1 MSANSPSIALSEW
14 QTLGPENCD
23 ELRGQFLEQSD
34 AAKSVASRLKDSRLL
49 ELTELRSGLEIRAFS
64 HVGRVRIG
72 GLNVTVLPKL
82 RGSSLLKLLRY
93 AYGFRRLNLI
103 SDTSHLIEPCGFEDL
118 LVAQLNAEAQ
128 ELLSRGLQRSY
139 VARNEMLASPRGR
152 IDIQQLAL
160 SGGKITAALPCRH
173 YPRIED
179 TLLNR
184 VLVAGLKLAGS
195 LASSVAL
202 RRESRR
208 LATQV
213 EEQVSPINL
222 NSAVMNQVARQLNRL
237 TQSYLPAMSIIRL
250 LVEAQGVT
258 LEGEAITSRLPGFMF
273 DMNAFFQALLSRFL
287 RENLPGYSVI
297 DEHSLKGMMR
307 YNPNFSPPR
316 RSPTPRPDYVIRQGS
331 KTCSILDAKYRD
343 IWEKDLPR
351 HMLYQ
356 LVVYAV
362 SQRDNPR
369 STILYPTFNPAAQ
382 EARIDVTDP
391 VYGRMLGQVSLRP
404 VNLEYIE
411 ALVSNLTADGR
422 RMRKEYAVT
431 LALGSSRMP
440 RLNE

>member
-1 MSANSPSIALSEW
+1 MTATRLSITLSEW
-14 QTLGPENCD
+14 QTLGPANCN
-23 ELRGQFLEQSD
+23 ELCGRFLDQSD
-34 AAKSVASRLKDSRLL
+34 GVKSVASRLAESRLL
-49 ELTELRSGLEIRAFS
+49 GLTELRNGLEIKSFS
-64 HVGRVRIG
+64 HVGRVRISD
-72 GLNVTVLPKL
+72 LNITVLPKL
-82 RGSSLLKLLRY
+82 RGASLLKLLRY
-93 AYGFRRLNLI
+93 AYGFRRLNLL
-103 SDTSHLIEPCGFEDL
+103 SDTSHLVEPCGFEDL

-128 ELLSRGLQRSY
+128 ELFSRGLQRSY
-139 VARNEMLASPRGR
+139 VQTSEMLASPRGR
-152 IDIQQLAL
+152 IDIQRLAL
-160 SGGKITAALPCRH
+160 DGGRITAALPCRH

-179 TLLNR
+179 TLLNQ

-195 LASSVAL
+195 VASSVTL

-237 TQSYLPAMSIIRL
+237 TKSYESAMSIIRL

-258 LEGEAITSRLPGFMF
+258 LEGEAITNRLPGFMF

-297 DEHSLKGMMR
+297 DEHSLNGMMR

-316 RSPTPRPDYVIRQGS
+316 KSPTPRPDYVIQQGS

-362 SQRDNPR
+362 SHRDTPR
-369 STILYPTFNPAAQ
+369 STILYPTFNPAAR

-391 VYGRMLGQVSLRP
+391 VYGKMIGQVCLRP
-404 VNLEYIE
+404 VDLERLE
-411 ALVSNLTADGR
+411 TLVSSTKTVDHSERVALALR
-422 RMRKEYAVT
+422 
-431 LALGSSRMP
+431 LALGTDP
-440 RLNE
+440 

>member
-1 MSANSPSIALSEW
+1 MIATLQSITLSEW
-14 QTLGPENCD
+14 ETIGPNESV
-23 ELRGQFLEQSD
+23 ELVGQFLDQSE
-34 AAKSVASRLKDSRLL
+34 AVHSVATNLVNSRLL
-49 ELTELRSGLEIRAFS
+49 QLTELRKGLEVKAFS
-64 HVGRVRIG
+64 HVGRIRIG
-72 GLNVTVLPKL
+72 SLNITVLPKL
-82 RGSSLLKLLRY
+82 RGASLLKLLRY

-128 ELLSRGLQRSY
+128 ELLSRGLQRAY
-139 VARNEMLASPRGR
+139 VACNERLASPRGR

-160 SGGKITAALPCRH
+160 DGGKITATLPCRH

-184 VLVAGLKLAGS
+184 VLVAGLTLAGS
-195 LASSVAL
+195 LASNIGL

-208 LATQV
+208 LASQIV
-213 EEQVSPINL
+213 EQVSPVSL
-222 NSAVMNQVARQLNRL
+222 NAAVMNQVARQLNRL
-237 TQSYLPAMSIIRL
+237 TKTYLPAMSIIRL
-250 LVEAQGVT
+250 LVEAQGVA
-258 LEGEAITSRLPGFMF
+258 LEGEAITNRLPGFMF
-273 DMNAFFQALLSRFL
+273 DMNGFFQALLSRFL

-316 RSPTPRPDYVIRQGS
+316 KSPTPRPDYVIRHGN
-331 KTCSILDAKYRD
+331 KICSILDAKYRD

-362 SQRDNPR
+362 SHRDKPR
-369 STILYPTFNPAAQ
+369 STILYPTFHPGAR

-391 VYGRMLGQVSLRP
+391 IYGKMLGQVCLRP
-404 VNLEYIE
+404 VNLEHIE
-411 ALVSNLTADGR
+411 ALVSDTSTMGR
-422 RMRKEYAVT
+422 QEREKYAT
-431 LALGSSRMP
+431 RLALSE
-440 RLNE
+440 N

>member
-1 MSANSPSIALSEW
+1 MIATANSITLSEW
-14 QTLGPENCD
+14 QTLTPGDCD
-23 ELRGQFLEQSD
+23 ELRGRFLDQSD
-34 AAKSVASRLKDSRLL
+34 AAKSVASTLADSRLL
-49 ELTELRSGLEIRAFS
+49 ELTELRDGLEVKAFS
-64 HVGRVRIG
+64 HVGRIRIG
-72 GLNVTVLPKL
+72 DLNITVLPKL
-82 RGSSLLKLLRY
+82 RGASLLKLLRY

-118 LVAQLNAEAQ
+118 LVAQLNAEAH
-128 ELLSRGLQRSY
+128 ELLARGVQRSY
-139 VARNEMLASPRGR
+139 IAQNERLASPRGR
-152 IDIQQLAL
+152 INVQQLAVD
-160 SGGKITAALPCRH
+160 GGNITATLPCRH
-173 YPRIED
+173 YPRTED

-195 LASSVAL
+195 IASNVAL

-237 TQSYLPAMSIIRL
+237 TNSYLPAMSIIRL
-250 LVEAQGVT
+250 LVEAQGVA
-258 LEGEAITSRLPGFMF
+258 LEGEAITNRLPGFMF

-287 RENLPGYSVI
+287 RENLLGYDVI

-316 RSPTPRPDYVIRQGS
+316 KSPTPRPDYVIRHRS
-331 KTCSILDAKYRD
+331 KICSILDAKYRD

-362 SQRDNPR
+362 SHRDQPR
-369 STILYPTFNPAAQ
+369 STILYPTFHPGAR

-391 VYGRMLGQVSLRP
+391 MYGKMLGQVCLRP
-404 VNLEYIE
+404 VNLEHIE
-411 ALVSNLTADGR
+411 ALVSDTTANGR
-422 RMRKEYAVT
+422 REREKYAANAAFGV
-431 LALGSSRMP
+431 
-440 RLNE
+440 E

>member
-1 MSANSPSIALSEW
+1 MIATSSSITLSEW
-14 QTLGPENCD
+14 QTLGPETCD
-23 ELRGQFLEQSD
+23 ELRGRFLDQSN
-34 AAKSVASRLKDSRLL
+34 AVRSVASSLRESRLL
-49 ELTELRSGLEIRAFS
+49 ELTELRSGLEITAFS

-72 GLNVTVLPKL
+72 DLSVTVLPTL

-160 SGGKITAALPCRH
+160 NGGKITAALPCRH

-179 TLLNR
+179 T
-184 VLVAGLKLAGS
+184 VLVAGLNLAGS
-195 LASSVAL
+195 LASSVTL

-237 TQSYLPAMSIIRL
+237 TKSYLPAMSIIRL

-258 LEGEAITSRLPGFMF
+258 LGGEAITSRLPGFLF

-331 KTCSILDAKYRD
+331 RTCSILDAKYRD

-356 LVVYAV
+356 LVIYAI
-362 SQRDNPR
+362 SHRDQPC
-369 STILYPTFNPAAQ
+369 STILYPTFHPSAR
-382 EARIDVTDP
+382 EVRIDVTDP
-391 VYGRMLGQVSLRP
+391 VYGKNIGQVCLRP
-404 VNLEYIE
+404 IDLAQLEELVSSGSALHRRQREIE
-411 ALVSNLTADGR
+411 AKR
-422 RMRKEYAVT
+422 
-431 LALGSSRMP
+431 LAFG
-440 RLNE
+440 EQQ